1 MPQFL
6 SDSTTRILGLNR
18 GKMGGRYD
26 WFDG

>member
-6 SDSTTRILGLNR
+6 SDRPTRRLGLTT
-18 GKMGGRYD
+18 GKMGGRYN